1 VKQVILFS
9 SFLLFIFSCS
19 VSKKQ
24 RPVPNKEAETLQKPV
39 EKPFQSISEIKPPP
53 VPKKDSLSTATISC
67 VGDLMCHITQYTYAK
82 KEDGT
87 YDFNPTFSEV
97 KLYLSES
104 DFTIGNLETTFAGTS
119 VAYSGYPNFNSPDS
133 YVEALKNA
141 GFDLLVTSNNHS
153 MDMGEAGLLR
163 TIEMIKK
170 NNLSYTG
177 TYTSQRD
184 RDSIRIF
191 SLNGI
196 KLGVVNF
203 TYGTNGQLPSAQ
215 NKFMLNIIDSAQ
227 FANDISLARKAGA
240 DVVLAFFHF
249 GPEYAREPSEFQ
261 KNVVSKTIEC
271 GADIIVGAHPHVLQ
285 TVETYKTKNTKLDSG
300 VVAWSLGNF
309 ISNQKDHYCDA
320 GAIINL
326 SITKNHTKDSIRISS
341 VSFIPTWVYRGT
353 NEKKKKHIIFPSE
366 YYLKDSL
373 PDFIDAELKSNMKLS
388 FEESKAMMT
397 KKSSKNVLKSVTGNK
412 K

>member
-1 VKQVILFS
+1 MIAKIIPVLFLF
-9 SFLLFIFSCS
+9 FLSCA
-19 VSKKQ
+19 VSKK
-24 RPVPNKEAETLQKPV
+24 RPVPDKEKAEVSKPV
-39 EKPFQSISEIKPPP
+39 EKPIHPVAEIKP
-53 VPKKDSLSTATISC
+53 VPLPKEDSVSTAIITCI
-67 VGDLMCHITQYTYAK
+67 GDLMCHVTQYTYAK

-87 YDFNPTFSEV
+87 YDFNPSFSEV
-97 KLYLSES
+97 KQYLSQA
-104 DFTIGNLETTFAGTS
+104 DLTIGNIETTCAGTS
-119 VAYSGYPNFNSPDS
+119 VPYSGYPNFNSPDS
-133 YVEALKNA
+133 YVDALKNA

-163 TIEMIKK
+163 TIEIIKK

-177 TYTSQRD
+177 TFISQRD

-203 TYGTNGQLPSAQ
+203 TYGTNGQLPSAE

-227 FANDISLARKAGA
+227 ISNDISLARKSGA
-240 DVVLAFFHF
+240 DIVLAFFHF
-249 GPEYAREPSEFQ
+249 GPEYAREPSDFQ
-261 KNVVSKTIEC
+261 KSIVKLTIES

-285 TVETYKTKNTKLDSG
+285 TVETFETKNAKVDSG
-300 VVAWSLGNF
+300 IVAWSLGNF

-320 GAIINL
+320 GVILNFSL
-326 SITKNHTKDSIRISS
+326 TKNHTKDSVSLSS
-341 VSFIPTWVYRGT
+341 VNFIPTWVYRGT

-373 PDFIDAELKSNMKLS
+373 PDFIDAGLRASMKLS
-388 FEESKAMMT
+388 FEESKEMMT
-397 KKSSKNVLKSVTGNK
+397 KKSSKNVLKSVAETK